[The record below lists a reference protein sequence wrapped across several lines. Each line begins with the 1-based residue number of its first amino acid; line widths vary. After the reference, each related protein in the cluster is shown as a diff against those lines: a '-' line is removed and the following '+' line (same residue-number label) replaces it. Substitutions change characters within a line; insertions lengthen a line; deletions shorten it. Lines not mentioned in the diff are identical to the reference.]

1 MTPVVLSTK
10 MNRYWIYQALGWIGM
25 FLVEMFNYGMAV
37 SWNYNWTLVS
47 YFLAYPVFGILTS
60 HWMRA
65 ILRRRNVF
73 VKSMPRVALTAVV
86 SLAIWTLVLSV
97 LVQIPDIVFD
107 YQTFVKSNNIFTQS
121 LNVVNLLRYTIVW
134 VTIYFLYKT
143 LQRAAMLE
151 VKNLEIDNLK
161 KDTELKLLRTQLNPH
176 FLFNALN
183 SVKALVIVD
192 PAKAREGI
200 VKLSEIL
207 RFSLAS
213 SDLGMVSIEEELEM
227 VEQYFEVEK
236 LRFGGR
242 LNYFLDVVT
251 DQPNQSIPVGV
262 LLTLA
267 ENAVKHGVSRWNGNS
282 EVTMLVKC
290 NTDELLIE
298 ATNSG
303 RLEKSDAT
311 NGLGLVFVQ
320 KRLGTIYRDVVLT
333 LNENNDRVTVRVEAV
348 K

>member
-1 MTPVVLSTK
+1 
-10 MNRYWIYQALGWIGM
+10 
-25 FLVEMFNYGMAV
+25 
-37 SWNYNWTLVS
+37 
-47 YFLAYPVFGILTS
+47 
-60 HWMRA
+60 MRA

-73 VKSMPRVALTAVV
+73 VKSTPRVVFAAVL
-86 SLAIWTLVLSV
+86 SLALWTLVLSV
-97 LVQIPDIVFD
+97 LVQIPDLVFD
-107 YQTFVKSNNIFTQS
+107 YETFVKSNNVFTQA

-134 VTIYFLYKT
+134 VTIYFFYKT
-143 LQRAAMLE
+143 LKRAALLE
-151 VKNLEIDNLK
+151 VQNLEIDNQK

-213 SDLGMVSIEEELEM
+213 SDLGTVTIAEELEM

-242 LNYFLDVVT
+242 LHYFVDASANCT
-251 DQPNQSIPVGV
+251 EEKIPVGI

-267 ENAVKHGVSRWNGNS
+267 ENAIKHGVSRWNGSS
-282 EVTMLVKC
+282 EVTMQVKC
-290 NTDELLIE
+290 NDAGMLIE
-298 ATNSG
+298 VANSG
-303 RLEKSDAT
+303 RVERANAT
-311 NGLGLVFVQ
+311 KGLGLVFVQ
-320 KRLGTIYRDVVLT
+320 KRLSSMFRNVVLS
-333 LNENNDRVTVRVEAV
+333 LKEDNDRVTVLVEV
-348 K
+348 EK